1 MKQFLDEDF
10 LLKNETAKTLY
21 HSYAKHMP
29 IFDFHNHLSAREIY
43 EDRCYENIARVWLG
57 GDHYKWRA
65 MRAFGIPEE
74 QITGNKENDWEK
86 FEAWAKTVQ
95 AAIGNPLYHWTHL
108 ELQRYFGI
116 CQPLTPE
123 NAKEIWDKCNE
134 KLQQKEYSVRNLLQM
149 QNVKALCTTND
160 PLEDLEYH
168 RKLREEGFRIQVLPT
183 FRPDRAIALEKN
195 DFVPYIRELG
205 EKVGYEL
212 TSVDLLLKA
221 LKDRL
226 EFFVELGCLVSDHSL
241 ECNIYQ
247 ESNEEE
253 ADLIYQK
260 KLDGREITDVEYGK
274 YRGFILRSL
283 GREYHRREL
292 VMQLHIGALRNNASR
307 MLEITGADS
316 GFDGMNDFHYA
327 PEISALLDSMD
338 KTDELPKTVLYCLN
352 PNDMEMLAV
361 MAGNFQGGQ
370 IKGKV
375 QLGAAWWFNDHKKG
389 MEKHLED
396 LADVGIL
403 PAFIGMLTD
412 SRSFLS
418 FPRHEYFR
426 RILCQKLGSWVEDGE
441 YPPDLAYLGK
451 VVEDICYGNAA
462 AYFISIHAGIPAE

>member
-1 MKQFLDEDF
+1 MKQFLDENF
-10 LLKNETAKTLY
+10 LLKNDTAKTLY
-21 HSYAKHMP
+21 HSYAKNMP
-29 IFDFHNHLSAREIY
+29 IFDFHNHLSAEEIY
-43 EDRCYENIARVWLG
+43 KDCCFENIARVWLG

-65 MRAFGIPEE
+65 MRAYGIPEE
-74 QITGNKENDWEK
+74 QITGNKVSDWEK
-86 FEAWAKTVQ
+86 FKAWAKTVQ
-95 AAIGNPLYHWTHL
+95 AAMGNPLYHWTHL

-116 CQPLTPE
+116 TKPLTPE

-134 KLQQKEYSVRNLLQM
+134 KLRQEEYSVRNLLQM
-149 QNVKALCTTND
+149 QQVKALCTTND
-160 PLEDLEYH
+160 PLEDLDYH
-168 RKLREEGFRIQVLPT
+168 RKLKDEGYQIQVLPT
-183 FRPDRAIALEKN
+183 FRPDRAIALEKD

-212 TSVDLLLKA
+212 ASIDLLLDA

-226 EFFVELGCLVSDHSL
+226 DFFVKMGCVVSDHSL
-241 ECNIYQ
+241 ECNIYR
-247 ESNEEE
+247 ESDRDE

-260 KLDGREITDVEYGK
+260 KREGREITPAEFGK
-274 YRGFILRSL
+274 YRGFVPRSL
-283 GREYHRREL
+283 GREYHRRQM
-292 VMQLHIGALRNNASR
+292 VMQLHIGALRNNSSR
-307 MLEITGADS
+307 MFRITGADS

-375 QLGAAWWFNDHKKG
+375 QLGAAWWFNDHKAG

-403 PAFIGMLTD
+403 PTFIGMLTD

-426 RILCQKLGSWVEDGE
+426 RILCEKLGSWVEDGE

-451 VVEDICYGNAA
+451 AVEDICYGNAA
-462 AYFISIHAGIPAE
+462 AYFGIPS

>member
-1 MKQFLDEDF
+1 M
-10 LLKNETAKTLY
+10 
-21 HSYAKHMP
+21 
-29 IFDFHNHLSAREIY
+29 
-43 EDRCYENIARVWLG
+43 
-57 GDHYKWRA
+57 
-65 MRAFGIPEE
+65 
-74 QITGNKENDWEK
+74 
-86 FEAWAKTVQ
+86 
-95 AAIGNPLYHWTHL
+95 GNPLYHWTHL

-116 CQPLTPE
+116 TKPLTPE

-134 KLQQKEYSVRNLLQM
+134 KLRQEEYSVRNLLQM
-149 QNVKALCTTND
+149 QQVKALCTTND
-160 PLEDLEYH
+160 PLEDLDYH
-168 RKLREEGFRIQVLPT
+168 RKLKDEGYQIQVLPT
-183 FRPDRAIALEKN
+183 FRPDRAIALEKD

-212 TSVDLLLKA
+212 ASIDLLLDA

-226 EFFVELGCLVSDHSL
+226 DFFVKMGCVVSDHSL
-241 ECNIYQ
+241 ECNIYR
-247 ESNEEE
+247 ESDRDE

-260 KLDGREITDVEYGK
+260 KREGREITPAEFGK
-274 YRGFILRSL
+274 YRGFVLRSL
-283 GREYHRREL
+283 GREYHRRQM
-292 VMQLHIGALRNNASR
+292 VMQLHIGALRNNSSR
-307 MLEITGADS
+307 MFRITGADS

-375 QLGAAWWFNDHKKG
+375 QLGAAWWFNDHKAG

-403 PAFIGMLTD
+403 PTFIGMLTD

-426 RILCQKLGSWVEDGE
+426 RILCEKLGSWVEDGE

-451 VVEDICYGNAA
+451 AVEDICYGNAA
-462 AYFISIHAGIPAE
+462 AYFGIPS

>member
-1 MKQFLDEDF
+1 MKQFLDENF
-10 LLKNETAKTLY
+10 LLKNDTAKTLY
-21 HSYAKHMP
+21 HSYAKNMP
-29 IFDFHNHLSAREIY
+29 IFDFHNHLSAEEIY
-43 EDRCYENIARVWLG
+43 EDCCYENIARVWLG

-74 QITGNKENDWEK
+74 QITGNKVNDCEK
-86 FEAWAKTVQ
+86 FKAWAKTVQ
-95 AAIGNPLYHWTHL
+95 AAMGNPLYHWTHL

-116 CQPLTPE
+116 SKPLTPE

-160 PLEDLEYH
+160 PLEDLDYH
-168 RKLREEGFRIQVLPT
+168 RKLKDEGFQIQVLPT
-183 FRPDRAIALEKN
+183 FRPDRAIALEKD

-205 EKVGYEL
+205 EKAGYEL
-212 TSVDLLLKA
+212 ASIDLLVDA

-226 EFFVELGCLVSDHSL
+226 DFFVKMGCVVSDHSL
-241 ECNIYQ
+241 ECNIYR
-247 ESNEEE
+247 ETDRDE

-260 KLDGREITDVEYGK
+260 KLVGREITPAECGK
-274 YRGFILRSL
+274 YRGFVLRSL
-283 GREYHRREL
+283 GREYHRRQM
-292 VMQLHIGALRNNASR
+292 VMQLHIGALRNNSSR
-307 MLEITGADS
+307 MFRITGADS

-375 QLGAAWWFNDHKKG
+375 QLGAAWWFNDHKAG

-396 LADVGIL
+396 LANVGIL

-426 RILCQKLGSWVEDGE
+426 RILCEKLGSWVEEGE
-441 YPPDLAYLGK
+441 YPPDLEYLGK
-451 VVEDICYGNAA
+451 AVEDICYGNAA
-462 AYFISIHAGIPAE
+462 AYFGITG